1 MQNIKE
7 ILIERDGEEEAKAEL
22 EMAFENMEY
31 DMETMSFSDAV
42 IRALDDVYLEHD
54 YADSMAALFDQWEA
68 IKANSEKPKDK

>member
-42 IRALDDVYLEHD
+42 TRALDDVYLEHD
-54 YADSMAALFDQWEA
+54 YTESMAALFDQWEA